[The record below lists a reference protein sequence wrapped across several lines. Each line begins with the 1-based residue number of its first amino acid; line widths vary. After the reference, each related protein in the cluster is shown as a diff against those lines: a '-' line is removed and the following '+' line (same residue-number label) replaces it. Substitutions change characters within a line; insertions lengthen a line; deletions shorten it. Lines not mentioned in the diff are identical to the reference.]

1 MEKIFPSCFTGIQ
14 REAQG
19 NPVGTSESGDGH
31 RGDKLPS
38 ADTRNH
44 IVKKG
49 IG

>member
-1 MEKIFPSCFTGIQ
+1 MENFASVAFQESK

-49 IG
+49 ID